1 MSIATCTGTDPC
13 VDDALIAIGL
23 PSSIRADV
31 ADGHVTLT
39 GRVPWPFHRV
49 AAEVAVREVAGV
61 TGVTNRIEVAPLA
74 SYRDVRTRIA
84 EALGN
89 TGGGARHITVAIR
102 GCVVTLTGRLASAG
116 LRAAVAEAV
125 AAAPG
130 VSRVEN
136 RIDVLPAA

>member
-1 MSIATCTGTDPC
+1 MPTATCTGTDPC
-13 VDDALIAIGL
+13 VDDALIRIGL
-23 PSSIRADV
+23 PSSIRAGV

-49 AAEVAVREVAGV
+49 AAEVAVRHVAGV

-89 TGGGARHITVAIR
+89 SGGSARHITVTIK
-102 GCVVTLTGRLASAG
+102 GGVVTLTGHLASAAQ
-116 LRAAVAEAV
+116 RDAVAEAV

-136 RIDVLPAA
+136 RIEILPAA